1 MGCSEQQSSV
11 IHMSLM
17 LRSGLRRRAVIVV
30 IFINDQEDQQPLQ
43 RVDVEKRNES
53 TPLGMCRNINVLRGC
68 PSSSSP
74 FPF

>member
-17 LRSGLRRRAVIVV
+17 LRSGLWRRAVIVV

-43 RVDVEKRNES
+43 SVDVEKRNET
-53 TPLGMCRNINVLRGC
+53 TPLGGRRNINVLRGC